1 MAQQEYN
8 IMQSL
13 FGFTPENV
21 QKQALQT
28 ASDRAM
34 ALTKLSAG
42 QGGSPVS
49 LFYGLEG
56 AERFGARPIFGPSA
70 EQQKAASMQSII
82 QQVQAQGI
90 DVSTPDGQIAL
101 AQELS
106 RNPEFAGIATALR
119 QQAAKTSLEAQK
131 AGAEMFEKTTAG
143 YKNIA
148 AATKEKEPQKVGTS
162 QATGEIVYIQNG
174 QQFTINADGSRKP
187 FSGSV
192 RDTATKID
200 LSGLGDAM
208 MKAQAGQEGKEK
220 AESWAKAGEVYRL
233 SVPLLDQ
240 LDTAYVAAQNAY
252 TGAGADY
259 KLALSKMLSAF
270 NIPISPRAQD
280 SEYVNAISSK
290 LVQRIAKNFPG
301 SQAIKELEQLI
312 KSKPNLSQEL
322 PTVLRLLQEVSTEI
336 RAETLT
342 YEQLSKLPKD
352 KRYEQDVNIVS
363 GENYRKITR
372 YRELLSK
379 IQSKT
384 ATRPEAEEALT
395 LQKELGMK

>member
-1 MAQQEYN
+1 M
-8 IMQSL
+8 
-13 FGFTPENV
+13 
-21 QKQALQT
+21 
-28 ASDRAM
+28 
-34 ALTKLSAG
+34 
-42 QGGSPVS
+42 
-49 LFYGLEG
+49 
-56 AERFGARPIFGPSA
+56 
-70 EQQKAASMQSII
+70 
-82 QQVQAQGI
+82 
-90 DVSTPDGQIAL
+90 
-101 AQELS
+101 
-106 RNPEFAGIATALR
+106 
-119 QQAAKTSLEAQK
+119 
-131 AGAEMFEKTTAG
+131 
-143 YKNIA
+143 
-148 AATKEKEPQKVGTS
+148 
-162 QATGEIVYIQNG
+162 
-174 QQFTINADGSRKP
+174 
-187 FSGSV
+187 
-192 RDTATKID
+192 
-200 LSGLGDAM
+200 
-208 MKAQAGQEGKEK
+208 
-220 AESWAKAGEVYRL
+220 

-270 NIPISPRAQD
+270 NIPISNRAPD

-363 GENYRKITR
+363 GENYRKIIR
-372 YRELLSK
+372 YRELVPK
-379 IQSKT
+379 IQAKT
-384 ATRPEAEEALT
+384 ATRPEAEEALA